1 MYDNLLVGEEE
12 KMVGFFFGGGG
23 VINLALISPLV
34 FPPQ

>member
-12 KMVGFFFGGGG
+12 KRVGFFLGGG

>member
-12 KMVGFFFGGGG
+12 KMVGFFLGG